1 MKSRFRLALAG
12 LAAAAALAAP
22 EEAASAA
29 EAPRGSWHVVYTQAG
44 SLARLRELVA
54 RKSPAAA
61 SCGSVPREP
70 GTDAFSLSALTR
82 RLLATPNY
90 LR

>member
-29 EAPRGSWHVVYTQAG
+29 EAPHGSWHVVYTQAG
-44 SLARLRELVA
+44 
-54 RKSPAAA
+54 AA
-61 SCGSVPREP
+61 SSSFEQAVAVSGRHAWVLGASGSTSFAWP
-70 GTDAFSLSALTR
+70 GTTK
-82 RLLATPNY
+82 PGPG
-90 LR
+90 